1 MTTLLSNGHL
11 FHNLILF
18 GRALRGAGIA
28 VDPARMLTLV
38 RALEHV
44 DVGRRQ
50 DFSMTARCCLVN
62 RPQDLPIF
70 DEVFR
75 VFWRQI
81 KDRTTTMDLRSLGE
95 QRRYRPP
102 EIVPPSEGADDD
114 ASAKEDDPGDRVVVT
129 PTYSPREVLRAK
141 DFAAYDAD
149 EVFQARRMMAELA
162 WDVGWRRTRRWVAGN
177 GTLLD
182 LRRTLREGLRFGGE
196 LVELERRARR
206 EKPRPLVLICDVSGS
221 MEQYTRMLL
230 HFMHA
235 VFSRRRRVEAFLFAT
250 RLTRVTRQLAHRGV
264 DRAVSEVAQA
274 VPDWAGGTRI
284 GDAFKTFNYRWSRR
298 VLGSAAVVL
307 VISDGWD
314 RGDPEILSAE
324 VARLQRSCHQLI
336 WLNPLLGN
344 VDYQPLTQG
353 MQAALPHVDDFLPVH
368 NLASL
373 EQLAQ
378 HLNRLSSRA
387 PLRRQR
393 PLSPE
398 AAAAVA
404 VASDAPRGRLDA
416 NPTYRHPLW
425 GR

>member
-1 MTTLLSNGHL
+1 MTTPPVNGHL
-11 FHNLILF
+11 LHNLVLF
-18 GRALRGAGIA
+18 GRALRGAGLS

-50 DFSMTARCCLVN
+50 DFYMAARCCLVN
-62 RPQDLPIF
+62 RPQDLPAF

-95 QRRYRPP
+95 ERRYRPP
-102 EIVPPSEGADDD
+102 EIAPPSEGADDEE
-114 ASAKEDDPGDRVVVT
+114 SAKQDDTGDRVVVT
-129 PTYSPREVLRAK
+129 PSYSAREVLRAK
-141 DFAAYDAD
+141 DFSAYDAD
-149 EVFQARRMMAELA
+149 EVAHARRMMAELA
-162 WDVGWRRTRRWVAGN
+162 WDVGWRRTRRWAAGD
-177 GTLLD
+177 GRLLD

-196 LVELERRARR
+196 LVELKRRARR

-235 VFSRRRRVEAFLFAT
+235 VFSRRRSVEAFLFAT
-250 RLTRVTRQLAHRGV
+250 QLTRVTRQLAHRGV

-298 VLGSAAVVL
+298 VLGSGAAVL

-314 RGDPEILSAE
+314 RGEPETLSAE
-324 VARLQRSCHQLI
+324 VARLQRSCHRLI
-336 WLNPLLGN
+336 WLNPLLGG

-353 MQAALPHVDDFLPVH
+353 MQAALPFVDDFLPVH

-373 EQLAQ
+373 EQLAR
-378 HLNRLSSRA
+378 HLNQLSPRA

-393 PLSPE
+393 SKTPN
-398 AAAAVA
+398 AVA
-404 VASDAPRGRLDA
+404 PATDPSAVPRGHLDA
-416 NPTYRHPLW
+416 NPTFRHPLW

>member
-1 MTTLLSNGHL
+1 MTTPPANGHL
-11 FHNLILF
+11 FRNLVLF
-18 GRALRGAGIA
+18 GRALRGAGLA

-75 VFWRQI
+75 IFWRQI
-81 KDRTTTMDLRSLGE
+81 KDSTSTMDLRSLGE

-102 EIVPPSEGADDD
+102 ELAPPSQDDGAEGDG
-114 ASAKEDDPGDRVVVT
+114 EEGEPGDRVVVT
-129 PTYSPREVLRAK
+129 PTYSAREVLRAK

-149 EVFQARRMMAELA
+149 EVAHARRMMAELA
-162 WDVGWRRTRRWVAGN
+162 WDVGSRRTRRWSAGD
-177 GTLLD
+177 GRMLD
-182 LRRTLREGLRFGGE
+182 VRRTLRTGLRFGGE

-206 EKPRPLVLICDVSGS
+206 DKPRPLVLICDVSGS

-235 VFSRRRRVEAFLFAT
+235 VFARRGRVEAFLFAT

-298 VLGSAAVVL
+298 VLGSGAVVL

-314 RGDPEILSAE
+314 RGEPATLSAE
-324 VARLQRSCHQLI
+324 LARLQRSCHRLI

-344 VDYQPLTQG
+344 VDYQPLTRG
-353 MQAALPHVDDFLPVH
+353 MQAALPFVDDFLPVH

-373 EQLAQ
+373 EQLAR
-378 HLNRLSSRA
+378 HLNRLSPRA

-393 PLSPE
+393 PKTPE
-398 AAAAVA
+398 AAVAAA
-404 VASDAPRGRLDA
+404 PDAPRGHLDA
-416 NPTYRHPLW
+416 NPTFRHPLW